1 MKTGTV
7 LLLAGL
13 GLAAYEFQQLGT
25 AAQTVQF
32 QFAGVQ
38 INGPTNYNV
47 QILIQN
53 ISNIA
58 CTVNA
63 MSGTISLNGVQIGNI
78 SDFNPVTIGAR
89 AQQIVNVVLN
99 PSILSLPIAIQNL
112 INHPGNSLDFEVNGN
127 ANVNGLILP
136 FDLTQSIT
144 V

>member
-1 MKTGTV
+1 MKTGTA
-7 LLLAGL
+7 LLIGAAALV
-13 GLAAYEFQQLGT
+13 AYEFQQLGT

-32 QFAGVQ
+32 QFSGVQ
-38 INGPTNYNV
+38 INSVTSYNI

-53 ISNIA
+53 ISNIS

-63 MSGTISLNGVQIGNI
+63 MTGTITLNGTQIGNI
-78 SDFNPVTIGAR
+78 SDFQPVTIGAR

-99 PSILSLPIAIQNL
+99 PNILALPIAVQQLVNNPSGTL
-112 INHPGNSLDFEVNGN
+112 NFEVNGN

>member
-7 LLLAGL
+7 LLLAGV
-13 GLAAYEFQQLGT
+13 GLAAYEFQQLNT

-32 QFAGVQ
+32 QFSGVQ
-38 INGPTNYNV
+38 INSPTSYNV

-58 CTVNA
+58 CSVNA
-63 MSGTISLNGVQIGNI
+63 MTGVISLNGVQIGNI
-78 SDFNPVTIGAR
+78 SDFQPVTIGAR

-99 PSILSLPIAIQNL
+99 PSILSLPLAIQNL
-112 INHPGNSLDFEVNGN
+112 INNPGSTLQFEVNGN

-136 FDLTQSIT
+136 FDLTQN
-144 V
+144 VNL